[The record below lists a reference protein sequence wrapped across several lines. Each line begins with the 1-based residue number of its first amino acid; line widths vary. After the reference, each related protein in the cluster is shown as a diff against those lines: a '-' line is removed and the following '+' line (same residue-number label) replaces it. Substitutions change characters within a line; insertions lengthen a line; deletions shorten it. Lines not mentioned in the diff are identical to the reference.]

1 MNDDKENNKSNVSF
15 DETKNKIFKIKS
27 CCDNEKE
34 TREKIK
40 EEIRYLLYK
49 CNKLISYL

>member
-1 MNDDKENNKSNVSF
+1 MNDDKENNKPKVSF
-15 DETKNKIFKIKS
+15 DETKNKIFELDY
-27 CCDNEKE
+27 CCNNEKE

-40 EEIRYLLYK
+40 NEIRYLLYK